1 MTYIYDQSTANNK
14 GSKKQSWELDFGVTL
29 EDQIWGKVLEHARRI
44 TKSTTTTTKNHM
56 KYNTKSLGNQSR
68 N

>member
-1 MTYIYDQSTANNK
+1 MTKVQQMIKVQKNK
-14 GSKKQSWELDFGVTL
+14 VGNLTYGVTL

-44 TKSTTTTTKNHM
+44 TKSKKKNHM